1 MNGFSNVNNLKS
13 LNKEK
18 TCFKNSNNPS
28 CIDLFLA
35 NRSRYF
41 QNTSTNETEISD
53 FHKLVVVTVLKMFYK
68 NQKSKIIQY
77 RNYKTFKKQLFR
89 IKMDKEFAKNNLIN
103 AELAEFHNEF
113 LSLLK
118 KHAPIKYKYLRANN

>member
-18 TCFKNSNNPS
+18 TYFKNSNNPS

-35 NRSRYF
+35 DRSRNF
-41 QNTSTNETEISD
+41 QNTSRNETEISD
-53 FHKLVVVTVLKMFYK
+53 FHKLVVVTVLKMFNK

-89 IKMDKEFAKNNLIN
+89 IKMDKELAKNNLIN
-103 AELAEFHNEF
+103 VELAEFHNEL
-113 LSLLK
+113 LSLLN
-118 KHAPIKYKYLRANN
+118 KHAPIKYKYIRANN